1 MLQRYFS
8 YLESRGRM
16 FNFFLGLLCLVA
28 VSLLDWIASTELYLS
43 FFYLFPIGFT
53 TWYAGRRSG
62 QVIALLGAA
71 NWAVDNHVHLR
82 HALFWNTLSTFTVF
96 LTITMLVGKVRE
108 MWEKERNQSRLDDL
122 TGLVNSRA
130 FMETLSYEVERFK
143 RGSSTFSVG
152 YVDLD
157 EFKVVNDR
165 YGHQKGDELLKSVAE
180 IFRNSLRKTDV
191 VARMGGD
198 EFAIFFPGTQ
208 SDSIRQVMEKVRALF
223 LATMEKNRWP
233 TTFSMGVVTF
243 HHPPETADDVILMT
257 DRLMYKA
264 KGGGKNRIEYSIYS
278 GGEYEYPLLYD

>member
-1 MLQRYFS
+1 
-8 YLESRGRM
+8 M
-16 FNFFLGLLCLVA
+16 FNFILGLLCLAA
-28 VSLLDWIASTELYLS
+28 VSLLDWFDNEELS
-43 FFYLFPIGFT
+43 FGFFYLFPVGFT
-53 TWYAGRRSG
+53 TWYAGRRPG

-71 NWAVDNHVHLR
+71 NWAVDNHSHLS
-82 HALFWNTLSTFTVF
+82 HALIWNTFSTFAVF
-96 LTITMLVGKVRE
+96 IITTMLIGKVRE
-108 MWEKERNQSRLDDL
+108 MWEKERNQSRIDDL

-152 YVDLD
+152 YIDLD

-180 IFRNSLRKTDV
+180 IFRHSLRKTDV
-191 VARMGGD
+191 IARMGGD

-243 HHPPETADDVILMT
+243 DSPPETADDVILMT
-257 DRLMYKA
+257 DRLMYKV
-264 KGGGKNRIEYSIYS
+264 KGSGKNCIEYSVYS